1 MSKFTVMYKSTNSM
15 YLNVEAD
22 SLEEMY
28 KSTNSMYLNVEA
40 DSLEEAKETAENTD
54 GGEFINA
61 GSGDWEYDYTEDEN
75 GNVIDTGNND
85 FLREQLKEL
94 QADLLD
100 MSDKELVECRSL
112 LLERINWCMTAILE
126 RR

>member
-1 MSKFTVMYKSTNSM
+1 MKELIKAEEEKTLFIGRHGNECIYVVRAVSREAAMHL
-15 YLNVEAD
+15 LNEVTGFEGDAWDLDVAD
-22 SLEEMY
+22 NE
-28 KSTNSMYLNVEA
+28 NV
-40 DSLEEAKETAENTD
+40 
-54 GGEFINA
+54 
-61 GSGDWEYDYTEDEN
+61 
-75 GNVIDTGNND
+75 
-85 FLREQLKEL
+85 LREQLKEL

>member
-1 MSKFTVMYKSTNSM
+1 MKELIKAEEEKTLFIGRHGNECIYVVRAVSREAAMHL
-15 YLNVEAD
+15 LNEVTGFEGDAWDLDVAD
-22 SLEEMY
+22 
-28 KSTNSMYLNVEA
+28 N
-40 DSLEEAKETAENTD
+40 
-54 GGEFINA
+54 
-61 GSGDWEYDYTEDEN
+61 EN

-126 RR
+126 S

>member
-1 MSKFTVMYKSTNSM
+1 MKELIK
-15 YLNVEAD
+15 A
-22 SLEEMY
+22 EEE
-28 KSTNSMYLNVEA
+28 KTL
-40 DSLEEAKETAENTD
+40 
-54 GGEFINA
+54 FIGRHGN
-61 GSGDWEYDYTEDEN
+61 EY
-75 GNVIDTGNND
+75 VIDTGNND

-126 RR
+126 S